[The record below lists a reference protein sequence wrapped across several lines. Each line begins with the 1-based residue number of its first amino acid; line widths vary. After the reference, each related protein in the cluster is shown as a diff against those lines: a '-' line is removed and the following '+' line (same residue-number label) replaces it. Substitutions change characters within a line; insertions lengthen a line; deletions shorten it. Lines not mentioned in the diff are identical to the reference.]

1 MRPILHVTCL
11 PALLLLGLTIATPAS
26 AQHNNMI
33 QSGNLTVHYNAL
45 VTTDLSPEVA
55 HQYGITR
62 SASRALLNVA
72 VREGVP
78 GEDKAVPAIVTAAAT
93 NLNGQRQELN
103 MREVRE
109 GEAVYYLGETRIA
122 DKETLTFE
130 ITIATK
136 GTESPLRASFQQQFF
151 VSR

>member
-1 MRPILHVTCL
+1 MRPALHINCL
-11 PALLLLGLTIATPAS
+11 PALLLLGLAIATPAS

-45 VTTDLSPEVA
+45 ATTSLSPEVA

-130 ITIATK
+130 K
-136 GTESPLRASFQQQFF
+136 NGRASCRERVCQD
-151 VSR
+151 V

>member
-1 MRPILHVTCL
+1 MQPSHHFVRIA
-11 PALLLLGLTIATPAS
+11 ALSLLAFAAMPSAN
-26 AQHNNMI
+26 AQH
-33 QSGNLTVHYNAL
+33 QSMVQTGDITVHYNAL
-45 VTTDLSPEVA
+45 PTTNITADVA

-72 VREGVP
+72 VRKGVP
-78 GEDKAVPAIVTAAAT
+78 GEDKAVPAVVTAAAT
-93 NLNGQRQELN
+93 NLNGQRQELR

-130 ITIATK
+130 ITITAE
-136 GTESPLRASFQQQFF
+136 GANSPLRASFQQQFF

>member
-1 MRPILHVTCL
+1 MNLTQRSVAITLL
-11 PALLLLGLTIATPAS
+11 SLFAIALSPAAI
-26 AQHNNMI
+26 AQHQNMI
-33 QSGNLTVHYNAL
+33 QTGDITVHYNAL
-45 VTTDLSPEVA
+45 ATTALSAEVA
-55 HQYGITR
+55 RQYGITR

-72 VREGVP
+72 VRKGEP
-78 GEDKAVPAIVTAAAT
+78 GDDNAVPAVVTAAAT
-93 NLNGQRQELN
+93 NLNGQRQELR

-130 ITIATK
+130 ITIATP
-136 GTESPLRASFQQQFF
+136 GTDSPLRASFQQQFF

>member
-11 PALLLLGLTIATPAS
+11 PALLLLGLTLTAPAS

-45 VTTDLSPEVA
+45 ATTDLSPEVA

-130 ITIATK
+130 IIIATE
-136 GTESPLRASFQQQFF
+136 GAESPLRASFQQQFF

>member
-1 MRPILHVTCL
+1 MQSSHRFVRIA
-11 PALLLLGLTIATPAS
+11 ALSLLAIAVIPSAN
-26 AQHNNMI
+26 AQHQSMI
-33 QSGNLTVHYNAL
+33 QAGDVTVHYNAL
-45 VTTDLSPEVA
+45 PTTNISAEVA

-72 VREGVP
+72 VRKGVP
-78 GEDKAVPAIVTAAAT
+78 GEDKAVPAVVTAAAT
-93 NLNGQRQELN
+93 NLNGQRQELR

-130 ITIATK
+130 ITIATE
-136 GTESPLRASFQQQFF
+136 GADSPLRASFQQQFF